1 MQELSINLSHRLSCA
16 GCLVELAPLLLA
28 AAVVV
33 GVIVAVA
40 VRPAELADVGAVLD
54 GAGVV
59 LLPVAEES
67 GCGSITSLGEAV
79 VASSPVAV
87 ARGCGSMVG

>member
-1 MQELSINLSHRLSCA
+1 MNLLQRLSFA

-28 AAVVV
+28 ASVVV

-40 VRPAELADVGAVLD
+40 VGSAELADVGAVLD

-59 LLPVAEES
+59 SLPVAEES
-67 GCGSITSLGEAV
+67 GCGPITSLGEAV